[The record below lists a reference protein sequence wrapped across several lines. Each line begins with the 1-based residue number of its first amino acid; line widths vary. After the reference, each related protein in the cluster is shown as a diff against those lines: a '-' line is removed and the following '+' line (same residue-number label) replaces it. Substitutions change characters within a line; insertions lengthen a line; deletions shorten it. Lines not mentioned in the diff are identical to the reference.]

1 MTELCMSG
9 DSFIG
14 ILAHAKDY
22 LCQRKDEVDA
32 LNVFPVPDGD
42 TGTNMY
48 LTLCSA
54 VESLNGKSA
63 ISLSEAAEIAS
74 MGALMGARGNSGVIL
89 SQILRGIAKG
99 FADKECA
106 RPEDIAL
113 AIEDAVVTA
122 YKAVMKPVE
131 GTILT
136 VLRGMR
142 DAAISQAVAADVTIE
157 QLLRECVCKGNEV
170 LQKTPEMLPV
180 LKEAGV
186 VDAGGQGLVYAVE
199 GALKWYEQDRSVK
212 QYGERETIRSA
223 AVPVVHEQDIVSI
236 ENPYDTQLLILGNDL
251 SVEDIRQVLDP
262 IGDSMLVVGSGDVV
276 RVHIHTA
283 VPEEVIGICREYGQ
297 ISEVTIDNMIEQ
309 SKAALK
315 LRDAAKTVT
324 THDREIS
331 LPASATKNIGVISV
345 ATGEG
350 LKAIMKNLGCDLVM
364 DGGIT
369 MNPSTSDV
377 SAAVNSLG
385 TNKVIFLPNN
395 SNIFLA
401 AKQAKRITGRRMYI
415 VPSRTVP
422 QGISALLSLNL
433 DEDMEYNLR
442 KAGKAIRS
450 VKTGEVTFA
459 ARNGKFGRHVFKQ
472 GDIIGLIEGK
482 VEIVGHDPQ
491 EVLMAIMAKMVREN
505 DSVITVY
512 YGQDIEV
519 ATSKTVYEMLTDGF
533 GDTCDVEVHF
543 GGQPLYY
550 YIVSVE

>member
-1 MTELCMSG
+1 MTELCMNG
-9 DSFIG
+9 DLFIH

-22 LCQRKDEVDA
+22 LYHRKEEVDA

-63 ISLSEAAEIAS
+63 IALCEASEIAS
-74 MGALMGARGNSGVIL
+74 RGALMGARGNSGVIL

-99 FADKECA
+99 FADKDCA
-106 RPEDIAL
+106 GPEDIAL
-113 AIEDAVVTA
+113 AIEEAVVTA

-142 DAAISQAVAADVTIE
+142 DAALTQTMVGDVTIE
-157 QLLRECVCKGNEV
+157 QLLRECVFRGKEV
-170 LQKTPEMLPV
+170 LQGTPELLPV

-186 VDAGGQGLVYAVE
+186 VDAGGQGLVYIVE
-199 GALKWYEQDRSVK
+199 GALAWYEKEQSIQHDVLQEVAPSVS
-212 QYGERETIRSA
+212 T
-223 AVPVVHEQDIVSI
+223 PVVHEEDIVSI
-236 ENPYDTQLLILGNDL
+236 QNPYDTQLLILGDGL
-251 SVEDIRQVLDP
+251 SIQDVRQALDP
-262 IGDSMLVVGSGDVV
+262 LGDSMLVVGSGDVV
-276 RVHIHTA
+276 RVHIHTEA
-283 VPEEVIGICREYGQ
+283 PERVIGVCRQYGQ
-297 ISEVTIDNMIEQ
+297 IAEVTIDNMIEQ

-315 LRDAAKTVT
+315 LRDAAKTVNAQ
-324 THDREIS
+324 DRLGS
-331 LPASATKNIGVISV
+331 LPLSAAKNIGVISV
-345 ATGEG
+345 ATGDG

-364 DGGIT
+364 DGGLT

-377 SAAVNSLG
+377 AAAVNSLG

-401 AKQAKRITGRRMYI
+401 AKQAKRLTGRRMYI
-415 VPSRTVP
+415 VPSKTVP

-459 ARNGKFGRHVFKQ
+459 ARNGKFGKHVFKK
-472 GDIIGLIEGK
+472 GDIIGLADGK
-482 VEIVGHDPQ
+482 VEVVGNDPH
-491 EVLMAIMAKMVREN
+491 EVLEALMAKMVRED

-512 YGQDIEV
+512 YGQDVDES
-519 ATSKTVYEMLTDGF
+519 TSREVYEMLADGF
-533 GDTCDVEVHF
+533 GDACDVEVHS
-543 GGQPLYY
+543 GGQSLYY

>member
-236 ENPYDTQLLILGNDL
+236 ENPTILSSLFLETTYQL
-251 SVEDIRQVLDP
+251 
-262 IGDSMLVVGSGDVV
+262 
-276 RVHIHTA
+276 
-283 VPEEVIGICREYGQ
+283 
-297 ISEVTIDNMIEQ
+297 
-309 SKAALK
+309 
-315 LRDAAKTVT
+315 KT
-324 THDREIS
+324 
-331 LPASATKNIGVISV
+331 
-345 ATGEG
+345 
-350 LKAIMKNLGCDLVM
+350 
-364 DGGIT
+364 
-369 MNPSTSDV
+369 
-377 SAAVNSLG
+377 
-385 TNKVIFLPNN
+385 
-395 SNIFLA
+395 
-401 AKQAKRITGRRMYI
+401 
-415 VPSRTVP
+415 
-422 QGISALLSLNL
+422 
-433 DEDMEYNLR
+433 
-442 KAGKAIRS
+442 
-450 VKTGEVTFA
+450 
-459 ARNGKFGRHVFKQ
+459 
-472 GDIIGLIEGK
+472 
-482 VEIVGHDPQ
+482 
-491 EVLMAIMAKMVREN
+491 
-505 DSVITVY
+505 
-512 YGQDIEV
+512 
-519 ATSKTVYEMLTDGF
+519 
-533 GDTCDVEVHF
+533 
-543 GGQPLYY
+543 
-550 YIVSVE
+550 

>member
-106 RPEDIAL
+106 RPEDIAF
-113 AIEDAVVTA
+113 AIENAVVTA

-142 DAAISQAVAADVTIE
+142 DAVLGQATDADVTIE

-170 LQKTPEMLPV
+170 LQTTPEMLPV

-186 VDAGGQGLVYAVE
+186 VDAGGQGLVYVVE
-199 GALKWYEQDRSVK
+199 GALKWYEQDQFVK
-212 QYGERETIRSA
+212 QYGERGTIGSA
-223 AVPVVHEQDIVSI
+223 AAPVVHEQDIISI
-236 ENPYDTQLLILGNDL
+236 ENPYDTQLLILGKDL

-315 LRDAAKTVT
+315 LRDAAKTVI

-331 LPASATKNIGVISV
+331 LPVSATKNIGVISV

-377 SAAVNSLG
+377 AAAVNSLD

-472 GDIIGLIEGK
+472 GDIIGLIDGK

-491 EVLMAIMAKMVREN
+491 EVLMAIMAKMVRED
-505 DSVITVY
+505 DSVVTVY
-512 YGQDIEV
+512 YGQDIDE
-519 ATSKTVYEMLTDGF
+519 AMSRRVYEMLMDDL

-550 YIVSVE
+550 YIASVE